1 MAYIEINKKNFFN
14 NLDYFSTLVGDKSK
28 LSIALKDN
36 AYGHG
41 IEEIAYLCSQY
52 GIKHVFVKNLYEANL
67 AKKYKFESIQILYEV
82 STELVDFNITINSL
96 SDLNKVAETSSIELK
111 IDTGMHRN
119 GVLPFEL
126 QRALELIEQKDLNLV
141 GVFSH
146 FCCADEDNE
155 IVQSQEVIFWE
166 TIKKIKE
173 LYTKSFNIHIANTVG
188 VHRIDNSK
196 YDKARIGIGAYG
208 YIDLKAYQNYLKP
221 VLSLYGEKIST
232 RNLNIG
238 EHIGYGSKAYV
249 VRSNNF
255 IVSNYDIGYGDG
267 LFRLNEIKKS
277 KILNGK
283 EVLGRVSMD
292 SFSLEGDD
300 DIVCIFNDVSFL
312 SEVHNT
318 IVYEILV
325 HLNPFIKRVIR

>member
-1 MAYIEINKKNFFN
+1 MAYIEIDKKNFFN

-119 GVLPFEL
+119 GILPCEL

-155 IVQSQEVIFWE
+155 IIQSQEVIFLE
-166 TIKKIKE
+166 TIKKIKG
-173 LYTKSFNIHIANTVG
+173 LYTKSFKIHIANSVG

-221 VLSLYGEKIST
+221 IMSLYGEKIST
-232 RNLNIG
+232 RSLSIG
-238 EHIGYGSKAYV
+238 EHIGYGSKVYLV
-249 VRSNNF
+249 KSNNF

-267 LFRLNEIKKS
+267 FFRLNETKKS
-277 KILNGK
+277 KTLNGK

-325 HLNPFIKRVIR
+325 HLNPFIRRVIR